1 MHGGELI
8 AIGATFIAV
17 GIPIICGT
25 IIAVLSILKG
35 KPSKKD
41 RIMGGQETLLIQ
53 EMHKGLTSL
62 EDRIESLET
71 LLLDQERTKRN
82 R

>member
-53 EMHKGLTSL
+53 EMHKGLT
-62 EDRIESLET
+62 EMDGENWTVE
-71 LLLDQERTKRN
+71 
-82 R
+82 